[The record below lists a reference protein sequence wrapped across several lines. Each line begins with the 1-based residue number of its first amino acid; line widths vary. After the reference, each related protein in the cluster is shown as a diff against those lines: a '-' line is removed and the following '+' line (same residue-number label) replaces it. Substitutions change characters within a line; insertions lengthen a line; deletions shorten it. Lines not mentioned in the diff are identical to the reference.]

1 MNQTHSVIKK
11 INFRILKTY
20 LSMVPGESASNFL
33 SQSLFLL
40 IQAGPDSFFD
50 VVLAAKV
57 NYFHCF

>member
-1 MNQTHSVIKK
+1 MNQIDYAIKK

-20 LSMVPGESASNFL
+20 LSMVPGVLASNFL

-57 NYFHCF
+57 SYFHYF

>member
-1 MNQTHSVIKK
+1 
-11 INFRILKTY
+11 
-20 LSMVPGESASNFL
+20 MVPGESASNFL